1 MEQAN
6 PRKST
11 TIAFIGRHLLSAA
24 HQALSNTRQS
34 VVAKLLNVADSTVL
48 RRTEKYP
55 EIMETLAASGVEDF
69 VMKGEKK
76 LPLEH
81 YRHLIWIQLEYSRL
95 QLEMTKEKPQES
107 CNSFA
112 A

>member
-1 MEQAN
+1 MEHAN
-6 PRKST
+6 PRKSGS
-11 TIAFIGRHLLSAA
+11 IAFIGRHLLATA
-24 HQALSNTRQS
+24 HQALAATRQS
-34 VVAKLLNVADSTVL
+34 VVAKLLKVADSTIL

-55 EIMETLAASGVEDF
+55 EIMETLAACGVEDF
-69 VMKGEKK
+69 VMSGEKK
-76 LPLEH
+76 MPLEH

-107 CNSFA
+107 TNSFA

>member
-1 MEQAN
+1 MDHAN
-6 PRKST
+6 ARKSNH
-11 TIAFIGRHLLSAA
+11 IAFIGRHLVASA
-24 HQALSNTRQS
+24 HQALMNTRQS
-34 VVAKLLNVADSTVL
+34 VAAKLLAVADSTVL

-55 EIMETLAASGVEDF
+55 ELMETLAACGVEDF
-69 VMKGEKK
+69 VMRGEKK
-76 LPLEH
+76 MPLEH

-107 CNSFA
+107 SNSFA

>member
-1 MEQAN
+1 MEHAS
-6 PRKST
+6 PRKSSSV
-11 TIAFIGRHLLSAA
+11 AFIGRHLLASA
-24 HQALSNTRQS
+24 HQALITTRQS
-34 VVAKLLNVADSTVL
+34 VVAKLLAVADSTVL

-55 EIMETLAASGVEDF
+55 ELMETLAACGVEDF
-69 VMKGEKK
+69 VMRGEKK
-76 LPLEH
+76 MPLEH

-107 CNSFA
+107 SNSFA

>member
-1 MEQAN
+1 MEAAK

-11 TIAFIGRHLLSAA
+11 SIAFIGRHLLSAA
-24 HQALSNTRQS
+24 HQALSNTRQT

-55 EIMETLAASGVEDF
+55 EIMDQLAASGVEDF
-69 VMKGEKK
+69 VMKGERKI
-76 LPLEH
+76 PLEH

-95 QLEMTKEKPQES
+95 QLEMTKEKAAEVLEH
-107 CNSFA
+107 FA

>member
-1 MEQAN
+1 MDVAK
-6 PRKST
+6 PRKTGSV
-11 TIAFIGRHLLSAA
+11 AFIGRHLLAAA
-24 HQALSNTRQS
+24 HHALTSTRQS
-34 VVAKLLNVADSTVL
+34 VVARLLDVADSTVL

-69 VMKGEKK
+69 VMRGERKM
-76 LPLEH
+76 PLEH

-95 QLEMTKEKPQES
+95 QLEMTGEEKD
-107 CNSFA
+107 FA

>member
-1 MEQAN
+1 METAKT
-6 PRKST
+6 RKTPAVS
-11 TIAFIGRHLLSAA
+11 FIGRHLLAAA
-24 HQALSNTRQS
+24 HQALITTRQT

-55 EIMETLAASGVEDF
+55 EIMDQLAASGVEDF
-69 VMKGEKK
+69 VMKGERKM
-76 LPLEH
+76 PLEH

-95 QLEMTKEKPQES
+95 QLEMTKEKAAEVLEH
-107 CNSFA
+107 FA

>member
-6 PRKST
+6 PRKSGS
-11 TIAFIGRHLLSAA
+11 IAFIGRHLLATA

-34 VVAKLLNVADSTVL
+34 VVAKLLEVADSTIL

-55 EIMETLAASGVEDF
+55 EIMETLAACGVEDF
-69 VMKGEKK
+69 VMRGERKM
-76 LPLEH
+76 PLEH

-95 QLEMTKEKPQES
+95 QLEMTKEKAPI
-107 CNSFA
+107 CANSFEA
-112 A
+112 

>member
-1 MEQAN
+1 MDHAK
-6 PRKST
+6 PRKSGS
-11 TIAFIGRHLLSAA
+11 IAFIGRHLVSAA
-24 HQALSNTRQS
+24 HQALTNTRQS
-34 VVAKLLNVADSTVL
+34 VVARLLEVADSTVL
-48 RRTEKYP
+48 RRAEKYP

-69 VMKGEKK
+69 VMRGEKK
-76 LPLEH
+76 MPIEH

-107 CNSFA
+107 ANSFA

>member
-1 MEQAN
+1 MEHAN
-6 PRKST
+6 ERKSGS
-11 TIAFIGRHLLSAA
+11 IAFIGRHLLSAA
-24 HQALSNTRQS
+24 HQALSNTRQT

-55 EIMETLAASGVEDF
+55 EIMDQLAASGVEDF
-69 VMKGEKK
+69 VMKGERKI
-76 LPLEH
+76 PLEH

-95 QLEMTKEKPQES
+95 QLEMTKEKTAEVLEH
-107 CNSFA
+107 FA

>member
-1 MEQAN
+1 MDVAKT
-6 PRKST
+6 RKT
-11 TIAFIGRHLLSAA
+11 QTVTFIGRHLLASA
-24 HQALSNTRQS
+24 HQALSNTRQT

-55 EIMETLAASGVEDF
+55 EIMEQLAASGVEDF

-76 LPLEH
+76 IPLDQ
-81 YRHLIWIQLEYSRL
+81 YRWLMTVAMEFAKL
-95 QLEMTKEKPQES
+95 QLEITSKEGDL
-107 CNSFA
+107 A

>member
-1 MEQAN
+1 MEHAN
-6 PRKST
+6 PRKSASIEY
-11 TIAFIGRHLLSAA
+11 IARHLVASA
-24 HQALSNTRQS
+24 HQALTSTRQS
-34 VVAKLLNVADSTVL
+34 VVAKILSVADSTVL

-69 VMKGEKK
+69 VMTGERKM
-76 LPLEH
+76 PIEH

-95 QLEMTKEKPQES
+95 QLEMTKEKPHES
-107 CNSFA
+107 ANSFA

>member
-11 TIAFIGRHLLSAA
+11 SIEFIGRHLLASA
-24 HQALSNTRQS
+24 HQALTSTRQS
-34 VVAKLLNVADSTVL
+34 VVAKILSVADSTVL

-69 VMKGEKK
+69 VMKGERKM
-76 LPLEH
+76 PLEH

-107 CNSFA
+107 ANSFA